1 MMVALAGDN
10 LDEADDGKM
19 VCTLAWE
26 GEAAPRQRI
35 HILRSLLASRRLHTR
50 TIGGQHWKL
59 NLNQRLLKVV
69 LNKSKAYYQFYIF
82 FLSWDLSS

>member
-35 HILRSLLASRRLHTR
+35 HILRSLLVSRRLHTR

-59 NLNQRLLKVV
+59 NLNQRLKVV
-69 LNKSKAYYQFYIF
+69 LDKLKAYNQFYIF